1 MTEKVKVDDL
11 PKLADA
17 QKTTETIQKAP
28 SPDPIADAGKTNKTA
43 LAQES

>member
-17 QKTTETIQKAP
+17 HKTTDTIRKAP
-28 SPDPIADAGKTNKTA
+28 SPDPIADAAKTNETS
-43 LAQES
+43 LV